1 LSDEAGF
8 KAAVEI
14 ADGFFKEALPYFEQ
28 GFEIN
33 KEDPQL
39 LLGLSQIYY
48 RFKMNDKLEI
58 VKKLMEEKK

>member
-1 LSDEAGF
+1 MAVADDYF
-8 KAAVEI
+8 KQ
-14 ADGFFKEALPYFEQ
+14 ALPYFEK

-48 RFKMNDKLEI
+48 RFKMNDKLAE
-58 VKKLMEEKK
+58 VKKLMDDKK